1 MTKIEE
7 FKDYFDTIES
17 MYGARIIWHDEDLVM
32 VTLKSGG
39 LGLSR
44 MFNARGAELMPISG
58 SVYADRLFK
67 DMLKEFEDELKI
79 HGVYS

>member
-1 MTKIEE
+1 MTKIED
-7 FKDYFDTIES
+7 FKEYFDVVES
-17 MYGARIIWHDEDLVM
+17 MYLARITWHDEDLVM

-44 MFNARGAELMPISG
+44 MFNAREAELMPISG
-58 SVYADRLFK
+58 SVYADGLFK
-67 DMLKEFEDELKI
+67 NMLIEFENELKI